1 MPSPSYVRIVR
12 DDTYGVVDRSDHFVY
27 TIHDPCGRPV
37 YVGCTN
43 DPVRRL
49 EEHRRS
55 AWGADAHKMTYR
67 RYGTKRE
74 ALSAESALIDE
85 LAPEHNVA
93 RPDPSSSGMAA
104 VSDRVCSCPER
115 CCGDGCEDMSAVG
128 RRVSERCK
136 KRMQRS

>member
-12 DDTYGVVDRSDHFVY
+12 DDTYGVVDRPDHFVY
-27 TIHDPCGRPV
+27 TIHDPSGRPV

-55 AWGADAHKMTYR
+55 AWGADAHKMTYER
-67 RYGTKRE
+67 HATKRE
-74 ALSAESALIDE
+74 ALSAESALIRE
-85 LAPEHNVA
+85 IAPKYNLA
-93 RPDPSSSGMAA
+93 RPNPSSSGVSA
-104 VSDRVCSCPER
+104 VSDLPCACPEQ
-115 CCGDGCEDMSAVG
+115 CCNGGCGDMSAVG